1 MKKGFDLLHFTKT
14 AYGGTLAALLAAQL
28 VIITVSCAIR
38 DHINAGLTGKGFGAS
53 LMSSLTPSQ
62 GQFFVVLAVYVSWYV
77 MAQFFVY
84 ESLTAQFVNNLG
96 KKLKIMHGTL
106 ALISIVAALTESAF
120 ALDCHLGESCNGS
133 GSSSIISLDLGIY
146 VTSAYLWV
154 ASIAHLGLMTT
165 TGTKVKS
172 Q

>member
-62 GQFFVVLAVYVSWYV
+62 GQFFV
-77 MAQFFVY
+77 FFVY